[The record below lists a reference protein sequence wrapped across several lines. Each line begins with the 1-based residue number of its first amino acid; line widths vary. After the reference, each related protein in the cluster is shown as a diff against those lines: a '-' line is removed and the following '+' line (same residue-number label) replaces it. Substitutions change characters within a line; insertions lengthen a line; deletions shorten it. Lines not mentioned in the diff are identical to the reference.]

1 MKVLTVFG
9 TRPELIKLIPL
20 IKTLEADSDIENYVC
35 NTGQHKELVDNLIE
49 LFNID
54 VDFDFKIMRENQSL
68 YDLTSKLI
76 LKFKELFFTQDFDY
90 VLVHGDTTSAFCA
103 ALSSFYSKIPV
114 CHVEAGLRTNNI
126 LSPFPEEVNRNI
138 ISKLASLNFSPT
150 ESSKKNLLLE
160 SIPDNKIFVTGNTVV
175 DSLILTREKI
185 NSDFNII
192 SEIKNEITKEKIS
205 ASVIN
210 KWENKTRVPVL
221 ITCHRRE
228 NFNNGIENILDAII
242 VLAKTYKELDFVFP
256 IHPNPNIRR
265 KVKEFKNINLIENIY
280 IINPLTYFSFVYM
293 MNLSLTIITDSGG
306 IQEEAPTFNIKPIVA
321 RNHTERIESLENNII
336 YLVGSDKQKILDAF
350 KQEYFKN
357 KQELVNPYGDGKS
370 SIKILKII
378 KANYE
383 ESKF

>member
-20 IKTLEADSDIENYVC
+20 IKILKADIDIESYVC

-49 LFNID
+49 SYNID
-54 VDFDFKIMRENQSL
+54 VDFDFKIMQENQSL

-76 LKFKELFFTQDFDY
+76 LKFKDLFLNQDFDY
-90 VLVHGDTTSAFCA
+90 VLVHGDTTSALCG
-103 ALSSFYSKIPV
+103 ALSSFYSKIPIG
-114 CHVEAGLRTNNI
+114 HVEAGLRTNNI

-150 ESSKKNLLLE
+150 ESSKKNLLSE
-160 SIPDNKIFVTGNTVV
+160 SIPENKIYVTGNTVV
-175 DSLILTREKI
+175 DSLILTKEKI
-185 NSDFNII
+185 NSDYDLI
-192 SEIKNEITKEKIS
+192 SEIKNEITNEKVDVSI
-205 ASVIN
+205 ITE
-210 KWENKTRVPVL
+210 WESKKRRPIL

-242 VLAKTYKELDFVFP
+242 LLAKTYKELDFVFP

-265 KVKEFKNINLIENIY
+265 KVKEFKNINSIENIY
-280 IINPLTYFSFVYM
+280 IINPLSYFSFVYM

-321 RNHTERIESLENNII
+321 RNHTERTESLENNII
-336 YLVGSDKQKILDAF
+336 YLVGSDKQKIIDAF
-350 KQEYFKN
+350 KQEYLKT
-357 KQELVNPYGDGKS
+357 KKELINPYGDGKA

-378 KANYE
+378 KENYE